1 MVLFSAMFY
10 NVFITILERMFVMM
24 KKHKSLNVR
33 FLVIAL
39 SLAVVTTVLGLSAYI
54 TETSTYNA
62 PFRVATGSDL
72 GFSISGVQFDEE
84 NLKLVTPGDEI
95 TISATASVSGAT
107 PLYVFIEMNT
117 PADCKLIDFCDFDWH
132 PIANNSKVYYY
143 GTNGKLSALG
153 GTNSK
158 VAAILSGISVN
169 QSASTGQSFDFSITG
184 YAIQEKNLEDKA
196 NSPAEVYNLIVRQN
210 NP

>member
-1 MVLFSAMFY
+1 M
-10 NVFITILERMFVMM
+10 TILERMIVMM
-24 KKHKSLNVR
+24 KKLKSLNAQ

-39 SLAVVTTVLGLSAYI
+39 SLAVITTVLGLSAYI

-62 PFRVATGSDL
+62 PFRVAAGSDL
-72 GFSISGVQFDEE
+72 GFSISGEKFDKD

-95 TISATASVSGAT
+95 TINAAASVSGIT

-117 PADCKLIDFCDFDWH
+117 PADCTLVDFYDSDWH
-132 PIANNSKVYYY
+132 PIAANSKVYYY
-143 GTNGKLSALG
+143 GANGTLSALG

-158 VAAILSGISVN
+158 GAIILSGITVN
-169 QSASTGQSFDFSITG
+169 QSASAGQSFDFSITG
-184 YAIQEKNLEDKA
+184 YAIQQKNLEDKA
-196 NSPAEVYNLIVRQN
+196 GSPAEVYNLIASQN

>member
-1 MVLFSAMFY
+1 MSA
-10 NVFITILERMFVMM
+10 N
-24 KKHKSLNVR
+24 KKEAAAL
-33 FLVIAL
+33 FLVQQ
-39 SLAVVTTVLGLSAYI
+39 
-54 TETSTYNA
+54 
-62 PFRVATGSDL
+62 P
-72 GFSISGVQFDEE
+72 
-84 NLKLVTPGDEI
+84 
-95 TISATASVSGAT
+95 
-107 PLYVFIEMNT
+107 
-117 PADCKLIDFCDFDWH
+117 H
-132 PIANNSKVYYY
+132 